1 MAVNRRELPAG
12 VVFDCDGTLV
22 DTEPLSERA
31 WTEVLARRGY
41 TTTAR
46 DFDHVLGRHDAHS
59 YAYFDER
66 TGGLGDPGRF
76 RAELREV
83 FYGLF
88 DRELEVFDDVVATIR
103 ELTDGGVPV
112 AVASS
117 SRRSHVER
125 VLERCGLRDVVT
137 AALGSDDTTQHKPH
151 PAPYLTAAHRLGVEP
166 ERCTA
171 VEDTRVGIASARA
184 AGMFTVA
191 VRRPHVPESDLT
203 DAHRRVDGLSVE
215 ALLP

>member
-1 MAVNRRELPAG
+1 

-31 WTEVLARRGY
+31 WTEVLAHRGY
-41 TTTAR
+41 ATTAQ

-76 RAELREV
+76 RTELREV
-83 FYGLF
+83 FYALF

-103 ELTDGGVPV
+103 ELAAAGVPV

-117 SRRSHVER
+117 SLRSHVER
-125 VLERCGLRDVVT
+125 VMERCGLTDVVR
-137 AALGSDDTTQHKPH
+137 AALGSDDTSEHKPH
-151 PAPYLTAAHRLGVEP
+151 PAPYLTAAQRLGVEA

-191 VRRPHVPESDLT
+191 VRRPHIPEADLAA
-203 DAHRRVDGLSVE
+203 AHRRVDQLSVE